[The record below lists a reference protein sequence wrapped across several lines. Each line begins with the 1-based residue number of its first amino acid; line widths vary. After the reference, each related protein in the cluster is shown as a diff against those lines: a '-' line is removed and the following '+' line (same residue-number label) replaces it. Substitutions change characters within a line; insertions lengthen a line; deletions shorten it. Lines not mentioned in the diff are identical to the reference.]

1 MLYNSL
7 QNTTF
12 FIFPQEFLNLAK
24 KKNKRKKSPKTKSAS
39 DSDSESDSEDLNKR
53 AKNDDDGGDGS
64 PRRVEKQ
71 EVAKNNSEPEEGEV
85 SDSSSS
91 EEEFNDGYDD
101 QLMGDEEDR
110 ARLASLTEKERE
122 TEIFKRIEHRELM
135 KKRWVENN

>member
-1 MLYNSL
+1 MHCACSHNNIALFS
-7 QNTTF
+7 
-12 FIFPQEFLNLAK
+12 QEFLNLAK
-24 KKNKRKKSPKTKSAS
+24 KKNKRKKSPKTKSGS
-39 DSDSESDSEDLNKR
+39 ESESDSETEQSKKR
-53 AKNDDDGGDGS
+53 AKNDSVSSSED
-64 PRRVEKQ
+64 KQ
-71 EVAKNNSEPEEGEV
+71 EAKNNSEPEEGEV

-135 KKRWVENN
+135 KKR

>member
-1 MLYNSL
+1 MYVNVLFLLYNYL
-7 QNTTF
+7 F
-12 FIFPQEFLNLAK
+12 VLVQEFLNLAK
-24 KKNKRKKSPKTKSAS
+24 KKTKRKRSPKTKSG
-39 DSDSESDSEDLNKR
+39 SESEGSNSESEQENKR
-53 AKNDDDGGDGS
+53 AKNDSVSSGGPD
-64 PRRVEKQ
+64 EKP
-71 EVAKNNSEPEEGEV
+71 EAVKNNNSEPEEGEV

-135 KKRWVENN
+135 KKR

>member
-1 MLYNSL
+1 MS
-7 QNTTF
+7 
-12 FIFPQEFLNLAK
+12 
-24 KKNKRKKSPKTKSAS
+24 SSA
-39 DSDSESDSEDLNKR
+39 EEKHE
-53 AKNDDDGGDGS
+53 AKN
-64 PRRVEKQ
+64 
-71 EVAKNNSEPEEGEV
+71 NNSEPEEGEV

-135 KKRWVENN
+135 KKRLV

>member
-1 MLYNSL
+1 MSVCICYIILLINITL
-7 QNTTF
+7 
-12 FIFPQEFLNLAK
+12 QEFLNLAK
-24 KKNKRKKSPKTKSAS
+24 KKNKRRKSPKTNSG
-39 DSDSESDSEDLNKR
+39 SESDSQSDISEKFNKR
-53 AKNDDDGGDGS
+53 AKCDDAVSDQ
-64 PRRVEKQ
+64 KQ
-71 EVAKNNSEPEEGEV
+71 EAKINSEPEEGEV

-135 KKRWVENN
+135 KKR